1 MKKSISVAAVLM
13 AMIDCGTAGADEA
26 AAVLDEVVVT
36 ATRTD
41 TGANKVGGTSVTVI
55 TRDEIAAK
63 QQTTVEEVLKGT
75 PGLDVAANGGPGT
88 NTSIFLRGADAKNTL
103 ILVDGIMFN
112 DPSSANR
119 NGNIANL
126 TTDNIER
133 IEIVRGPMSVLYGSN
148 ATAGVIN
155 IITRKGKGAPA
166 SSFGIEG
173 GSYDT
178 WKVYA
183 GSGGSLERLD
193 YSFDIS
199 HIDSNGFSIADVDN
213 DRIPHAGNTS
223 ENDGWKNSTVSGR
236 FGYELTSDFELVA
249 TMRYMDSEVEADD
262 YANGYT
268 GDRFSSWPYEP
279 EPNGSK
285 ENHTDTEQYLGRLD
299 AKNTF
304 WDGLL
309 NSNLYYQLSR
319 HDRVNYDNDGVE
331 SYDYA
336 GKTQEAG
343 WQGTFVVS
351 KTNDLTL
358 GASLYEEKME
368 SGSSG
373 ISEQA
378 AETKSAWAQEQITLF
393 DSLDLVAGLRY
404 DDHDRFGGKTTYR
417 VAPSYLTKFGTL
429 FKASYGTGFRAASLY
444 ELYSSYGNVN
454 LEPEKS
460 RGWDA
465 GFEQELAGGK
475 VLCGITYFALT
486 FEDRI
491 AYDYLTS
498 QYQQAEGDTKTKG
511 VETFVQ
517 WRPGE
522 NLSLQ
527 ANYTYTDTRDP
538 DDKRLARRP
547 MHKAGVG
554 AQYRYGKARFN
565 MDLYWVGERDASGS
579 AKDLNGNP
587 VKTLDAYT
595 VVNLAAYYD
604 LTKKVQLYGRID
616 NLFDEE
622 YEEVWSYATPGL
634 SGYAGIRVTF

>member
-213 DRIPHAGNTS
+213 DRIPNAGNTA
-223 ENDGWKNSTVSGR
+223 ENDGWENSTVSGQV
-236 FGYELTSDFELVA
+236 GYELTPDFDLIA
-249 TMRYMDSEVEADD
+249 TMRYMDSELEEDD
-262 YANGYT
+262 YASGYT
-268 GDRFSSWPYEP
+268 GDRFSSWPYVP

-285 ENHTDTEQYLGRLD
+285 ERHTDTEQYLGRID

-304 WDGLL
+304 WDGVL

-331 SYDYA
+331 SYDYV

-358 GASLYEEKME
+358 GTSLYEEKME

-373 ISEQA
+373 ISEQD
-378 AETKSAWAQEQITLF
+378 AETKSVWAQEQITLF

-429 FKASYGTGFRAASLY
+429 FKASYGTGFRAPSLY

-465 GFEQELAGGK
+465 GLEQELADGK

-538 DDKRLARRP
+538 DEKRLARRP

-565 MDLYWVGERDASGS
+565 MNLYWVGERDASGS

-587 VKTLDAYT
+587 VKTLDSYT

-634 SGYAGIRVTF
+634 SGYAGVRVTF